1 MGLCKWILI
10 SLLIGIVYIG
20 FEIMK
25 VPPLPH
31 LPDTHWGKG
40 QPRPDDVGIYP
51 FTVNVS
57 DSVLNDL
64 KSRIRSTN
72 TLTPPLEGV
81 GFEYGF
87 NSDYLKVVLDYWA
100 NNYNWRKFETAL
112 NKFPQFKTQISGL
125 NIHFIRVTPKVPA
138 QVKIVPL
145 LILHGWPGSVKE
157 FQRIIPML
165 TEPRKEHN
173 FVFEVIA
180 PSLPG
185 YGWSEAAVRPGLGA
199 AQMGLLMKKLMARL
213 GYPQFYVQGGDW
225 GAFIAAN
232 MATLFPENV
241 KGLHSNMC
249 VAHTTL
255 ATLKLFIGSLYPPLV
270 VEEKY
275 AHRMYPLSK
284 NFDNMMLESGYYHLQ
299 STKPD
304 TVGVGLLDSPA
315 GLAAYILEK
324 FLTWSDPKSFSFLKV
339 NEPSSKQGQG
349 QVQLGDISKLDDA
362 LDDVTIYWV
371 TRTIQSSVRMY
382 AETQNKTQTGLGLM
396 RIPTHVP
403 TACICFPH
411 ELAYQSHFML
421 KEKFPRLIQMTH
433 PTRGGHFA
441 ALEEPKIL
449 ADDVWTFV
457 EKVKELEKQEE
468 ELRKIEEEIR
478 REEEKRT
485 RRENEE
491 L

>member
-304 TVGVGLLDSPA
+304 TVGISLTDSPA
-315 GLAAYILEK
+315 GLAALILET
-324 FLTWSDPKSFSFLKV
+324 FSTRTNPTWRSLPDGGLTRGLDLDDLLDNVSLYWFTNSVTSAIRLILEQGTEDGERGLKRCRSPRFSHRFSRLHSREV
-339 NEPSSKQGQG
+339 PHLVGSQVILLSQGQ
-349 QVQLGDISKLDDA
+349 
-362 LDDVTIYWV
+362 
-371 TRTIQSSVRMY
+371 
-382 AETQNKTQTGLGLM
+382 
-396 RIPTHVP
+396 
-403 TACICFPH
+403 
-411 ELAYQSHFML
+411 
-421 KEKFPRLIQMTH
+421 
-433 PTRGGHFA
+433 
-441 ALEEPKIL
+441 
-449 ADDVWTFV
+449 
-457 EKVKELEKQEE
+457 
-468 ELRKIEEEIR
+468 
-478 REEEKRT
+478 
-485 RRENEE
+485 
-491 L
+491 